1 MQAPTALCHL
11 LHLLPQGNPESQV
24 AAKPAL
30 VPLLVLVQI
39 PKVVEGPRDVDDLE
53 QLAVAATD
61 ALSACVS
68 GNAELQVGGW
78 ERRPGAGRAGGCGG
92 GCGGSGR

>member
-1 MQAPTALCHL
+1 MPRLTVL
-11 LHLLPQGNPESQV
+11 LRWCPADARALLPLQDNAASQL

-30 VPLLVLVQI
+30 VPLLVLMQI

-61 ALSACVS
+61 ALSACLY
-68 GNAELQVGGW
+68 NNPELQVCGS
-78 ERRPGAGRAGGCGG
+78 RPAWARQRC
-92 GCGGSGR
+92 